1 MEEEEATGAAA
12 VSPGA
17 SDGATLAA
25 AAARRLERVSLIYAE
40 AGWAAER
47 TGRRAA
53 TAAAAWAAAATVA
66 EVRGPK
72 FSAVVRRL
80 TAPRARSV
88 PPFFFNTDRCSVVY
102 LTQQISM
109 AAVVGDA

>member
-12 VSPGA
+12 GA

-47 TGRRAA
+47 MGGVRRRLQRRGQRRR
-53 TAAAAWAAAATVA
+53 TVA
-66 EVRGPK
+66 GRVSE
-72 FSAVVRRL
+72 SAV
-80 TAPRARSV
+80 RA
-88 PPFFFNTDRCSVVY
+88 
-102 LTQQISM
+102 Q
-109 AAVVGDA
+109 

>member
-12 VSPGA
+12 DSPGA

-47 TGRRAA
+47 MGGVRRRLQRRGQRRR
-53 TAAAAWAAAATVA
+53 TVA
-66 EVRGPK
+66 GRVSESAVRGC
-72 FSAVVRRL
+72 FL
-80 TAPRARSV
+80 
-88 PPFFFNTDRCSVVY
+88 F
-102 LTQQISM
+102 
-109 AAVVGDA
+109 